1 MNDNL
6 KFLLGVGAGT
16 VIGYTLALLVAPEE
30 GKKLR
35 EKILNE
41 ADRVA
46 TGLIEEGMEAVKQ
59 AQYKIQDS

>member
-6 KFLLGVGAGT
+6 KFLLGLGAGA
-16 VIGYTLALLVAPEE
+16 VVGYTLALLVAPEE

-35 EKILNE
+35 KKILAE

-46 TGLIEEGMEAVKQ
+46 KGLIEEGMEAVKQ
-59 AQYKIQDS
+59 SKYNIKDS